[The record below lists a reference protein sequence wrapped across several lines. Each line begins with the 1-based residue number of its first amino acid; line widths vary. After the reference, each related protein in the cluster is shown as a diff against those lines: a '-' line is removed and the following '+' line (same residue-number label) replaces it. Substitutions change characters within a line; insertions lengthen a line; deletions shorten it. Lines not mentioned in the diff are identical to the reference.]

1 MRSLGYSIW
10 LVSLKQGKFE
20 HTDAR
25 DTQAQWK
32 DDVDTQWKEKVL
44 QRNQTGQH
52 FGLELTEYKS
62 AIKWIYVA

>member
-20 HTDAR
+20 HTDTR

-44 QRNQTGQH
+44 QRNQTDNI
-52 FGLELTEYKS
+52 LVWNSPEYKS
-62 AIKWIYVA
+62 AIKWISVA